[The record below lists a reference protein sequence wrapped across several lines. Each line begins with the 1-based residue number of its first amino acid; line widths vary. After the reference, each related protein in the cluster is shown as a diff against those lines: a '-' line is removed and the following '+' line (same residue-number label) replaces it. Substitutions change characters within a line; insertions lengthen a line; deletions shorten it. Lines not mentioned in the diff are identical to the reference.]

1 LTEED
6 FPTRRPTVLRVDLG
20 ALAHNVKILKA
31 AAPGCSLLAVVK
43 ADAYG
48 TGAIPVSRAAL
59 RAGADAL
66 GVALA
71 EEGAALRRSGIN
83 APILLLSP
91 VDPEQAEDLLRWRLT
106 PSVYSLAFLRALE
119 GAAERLEAQAQV
131 HLKVDSGMGRA
142 GFRPEE
148 IPALVAELGK
158 CRRIRVAGLYSN
170 LASADDPACPQTA
183 AQLETFLRILGT
195 LEREGICP
203 SVVHLANSAGLL
215 AHPST
220 RLRQVRPGLTLFG
233 LRPSTEVPDPG
244 LRPVLSLST
253 RLLQL
258 KEMPPGSPVGYG
270 ATFVTSRPTRLGI
283 LPVGYADGLPRS
295 LGNRGEVLVRGRRC
309 PLVGRVSMDLCA
321 ADLTGVDGV
330 REGEEVVLWGG
341 EGPSRLD
348 PWDWARWAG
357 TIPYEILTGL
367 SPRLHR
373 LYASPGGLGEGE
385 AEASSSSPAA
395 TS

>member
-1 LTEED
+1 MTEED
-6 FPTRRPTVLRVDLG
+6 LPSRRPTVLRVDLG
-20 ALAHNVKILKA
+20 ALIHNVKTLKA

-48 TGAIPVSRAAL
+48 TGALPVSRAVL
-59 RAGADAL
+59 RGGADAL
-66 GVALA
+66 GVALV
-71 EEGAALRRSGIN
+71 EEGIALRQAGIG
-83 APILLLSP
+83 APVLLLAP
-91 VDPEQAEDLLRWRLT
+91 VDPDQAEDLLRWRLT
-106 PSVYSLAFLRALE
+106 PSVYSLAFLRAVAA
-119 GAAERLEAQAQV
+119 AAEGLGEEVEV

-142 GFRPEE
+142 GFRPEQ
-148 IPALVAELGK
+148 IPSLARELQR
-158 CRRIRVAGLYSN
+158 CPRIRVAGLYSN
-170 LASADDPACPQTA
+170 LASADDPRCPQTA
-183 AQLETFLRILGT
+183 AQLETFLAILHR
-195 LEREGICP
+195 LAEEGIRP
-203 SVVHLANSAGLL
+203 PVVHLANSAGLL
-215 AHPST
+215 AHPAT

-233 LRPSTEVPDPG
+233 LRPSGEVPDPG

-258 KEMPPGSPVGYG
+258 KEMPEGSPVGYG
-270 ATFVTSRPTRLGI
+270 ATFVTPRPTLLGI

-321 ADLTGVDGV
+321 VDLTGVEGV
-330 REGEEVVLWGG
+330 AEGEEVVLWGG
-341 EGPSRLD
+341 EGSSRLD

-373 LYASPGGLGEGE
+373 VYEG
-385 AEASSSSPAA
+385 PADP
-395 TS
+395 

>member
-1 LTEED
+1 MTEED
-6 FPTRRPTVLRVDLG
+6 LPSRRPTVLRVDLG
-20 ALAHNVKILKA
+20 ALIHNVKTLKA

-48 TGAIPVSRAAL
+48 TGAIPVSRAVL
-59 RAGADAL
+59 RGGADAL
-66 GVALA
+66 GVALV
-71 EEGAALRRSGIN
+71 EEGIALRQAGIG
-83 APILLLSP
+83 APVLLLAP
-91 VDPEQAEDLLRWRLT
+91 VDPGQAEDLLRWRLT
-106 PSVYSLAFLRALE
+106 PSVYSLAFLRAVAA
-119 GAAERLEAQAQV
+119 AAEGRGEEVEV

-142 GFRPEE
+142 GFRPEQ
-148 IPALVAELGK
+148 IPSLARELQR
-158 CRRIRVAGLYSN
+158 CPRIRVAGLYSN
-170 LASADDPACPQTA
+170 LASADDPRCPQTT
-183 AQLETFLRILGT
+183 AQLETFLAILDR
-195 LEREGICP
+195 LAQEGIRP
-203 SVVHLANSAGLL
+203 PVVHLANSAGLL
-215 AHPST
+215 AHPAT

-233 LRPSTEVPDPG
+233 LRPSGEVPDPG

-258 KEMPPGSPVGYG
+258 KEMPEGSPVGYG
-270 ATFVTSRPTRLGI
+270 ATFVTPRPTLLGI

-321 ADLTGVDGV
+321 VDLTGVEGV
-330 REGEEVVLWGG
+330 AEGEEVVLWGG
-341 EGPSRLD
+341 EGSSRLD

-373 LYASPGGLGEGE
+373 VYEG
-385 AEASSSSPAA
+385 PPDP
-395 TS
+395 

>member
-1 LTEED
+1 MNEEN
-6 FPTRRPTVLRVDLG
+6 FPSLRPTVLRVDLG
-20 ALAHNVKILKA
+20 ALIHNVKTLKA

-48 TGAIPVSRAAL
+48 TGAVPVSRAAL
-59 RAGADAL
+59 RAGADVL
-66 GVALA
+66 GVALV
-71 EEGAALRRSGIN
+71 EEGILLRRAGIG
-83 APILLLSP
+83 APVLLLAP
-91 VDPEQAEDLLRWRLT
+91 VDPGQAEDLLRWRLT
-106 PSVYSLAFLRALE
+106 PSVYSLASLRALGE
-119 GAAERLEAQAQV
+119 AAGRLQAEVEV

-148 IPALVAELGK
+148 IPALVGELQK
-158 CRRIRVAGLYSN
+158 RPRIRVAGLYSN

-183 AQLETFLRILGT
+183 DQLETFLGILRR
-195 LEREGICP
+195 LEREGIHP

-220 RLRQVRPGLTLFG
+220 RLRQVRPGLSLFG
-233 LRPSTEVPDPG
+233 LRPSEKVPDPG
-244 LRPVLSLST
+244 LKPVLSLST

-258 KEMPPGSPVGYG
+258 KEMPAGSPVGYG
-270 ATFVTSRPTRLGI
+270 ATYLTARPTRLGI
-283 LPVGYADGLPRS
+283 LPMGYADGLPRS
-295 LGNRGEVLVRGRRC
+295 LGNRGEVLVRARRC

-321 ADLTGVDGV
+321 VDLTDVNGVA
-330 REGEEVVLWGG
+330 EGEEVVLWGG
-341 EGPSRLD
+341 EGPWRLD

-373 LYASPGGLGEGE
+373 VYVVSGGSEDGAG
-385 AEASSSSPAA
+385 
-395 TS
+395 